1 MEAFTS
7 LPAQQHKLPTSNN
20 DENAP
25 YLSLSQFDVELQQQA
40 QLAIQ
45 REMAAW
51 EDFENYLPPVNNN
64 NTHYNQNAFVQQYSQ
79 NLPQSID
86 QQLCNT
92 NSLTLPSSPQTM
104 SSGSSSH
111 WTAPP
116 DAKDIKLEYSSPE
129 HVAFT
134 SPSSEAMQSII
145 SPFGSPEQHA
155 LYHHSPI
162 STCNNTPLE
171 TPLHSPK
178 HDMFAPPINFRVQPQ
193 PHQHNLVQITTP
205 QQQQR
210 ATSPLEDKQTPS
222 NSELNPSVAAA
233 AAAAIGT
240 NLNSNA
246 APAPTVNAA
255 HVAQPP
261 MPQQKK
267 TAHNAIER
275 RYRNNINDRIAEL
288 KNAVPALLYAKV
300 KDSRTG
306 NKRSHRVTSNE
317 DDEDDEDGEEYLDGV
332 AVATKL
338 NKATILRKA
347 TEYILHLK
355 RTGDDLR
362 QENATLQHLLGQ
374 LPGGHEVL
382 SRYRMQRIQREQETQ
397 RQLLQERA
405 MQKHQQQQ
413 QRKANS
419 RKRSRHPE
427 APENEYESCSS
438 SNSAD
443 PLTPPIANPAKR
455 HRQQQLHDMIQQQ
468 QQQQQQGNNTTVSN
482 RVFMA
487 VFMAISFFSASP
499 LSAGPTSKEQF
510 ENHNHIS
517 RTADSIFTSNSSSD
531 NSFLST
537 LFPLHDRWSALR
549 TTIFAICL
557 VQLFFPV
564 LRFWLSY
571 GFKVKRVNKKSRTVS
586 PENKSSLNGNIASHV
601 TSLTPGD
608 QKCMQIYNILV
619 KSLENDEVSKFQ
631 KQSVLPQ
638 KYKSTL
644 GFYITLGKEIARFVS
659 RHWLGYEILYNDN
672 NLTPQEQWVQA
683 CKWIKLNEVE
693 CLGGNPNVTRSS
705 MLYSC
710 FHMLNLI
717 ELMED
722 DENEYVEQSRS
733 RVYATTALQMALVIP
748 HHGLSEMLSRYFWRL
763 SMYESGL
770 EDDPLMRALIFDCHE
785 DDGED
790 RMEVMLASRA
800 WNETLEVMN
809 QQIEHFGKAEARGL
823 SLSMTAPVLVPV
835 GILSTLH
842 LLDNLQTQ
850 FGRLVI
856 SVTAKPLTAAM
867 VAEESE
873 RETAFAQLMD
883 ITDPSME
890 SDNRFGD
897 YHRLA
902 HWLAAVG
909 ATVDAL
915 WKSDT
920 KTAEKLLKALVEKV
934 PRSLVSREITGAD
947 IVCHKD
953 RMNQLDELTKKSMIH
968 ILIGAYLL
976 KQESEEQ
983 RRHGVEELWKAE
995 QIKTQIKKMLN
1006 LNKDSSTKRRYQKKV
1021 EHDHD
1026 LESSVLALAEFVT
1039 HVTGLEAWISAWR
1052 LAPVLATDNKDRDVW
1067 ENTMTEQ
1074 VRNASLHLRRM
1085 IRRHSL
1091 DGLRTNQAIV
1101 ERLSRLGAYVSS
1113 QIDEIDSAC
1122 ECSEFDDEQE
1132 SEDVKKDDT
1141 SLLVRRSEKALEI
1154 LRGLS

>member
-1 MEAFTS
+1 METYSSA
-7 LPAQQHKLPTSNN
+7 PALQHHKLST
-20 DENAP
+20 ENADGDAP

-40 QLAIQ
+40 QLAMQQEID
-45 REMAAW
+45 AW
-51 EDFENYLPPVNNN
+51 QDFENYLPPINE
-64 NTHYNQNAFVQQYSQ
+64 NANYGQHEFVQQYNPQQVHSGNGL
-79 NLPQSID
+79 NLS
-86 QQLCNT
+86 
-92 NSLTLPSSPQTM
+92 SSPN
-104 SSGSSSH
+104 SSSASSSH
-111 WTAPP
+111 RT
-116 DAKDIKLEYSSPE
+116 AKDIKLEYTSPE
-129 HVAFT
+129 TVTFT
-134 SPSSEAMQSII
+134 SPTSETMQSIV
-145 SPFGSPEQHA
+145 SPFGSPEQQASHQR
-155 LYHHSPI
+155 SPI
-162 STCNNTPLE
+162 STCTNTPLE

-178 HDMFAPPINFRVQPQ
+178 PNILGHPIEF
-193 PHQHNLVQITTP
+193 NLHSQQQSISTNSGKQKSPSIDDVNTTP
-205 QQQQR
+205 P
-210 ATSPLEDKQTPS
+210 TSI
-222 NSELNPSVAAA
+222 VR
-233 AAAAIGT
+233 
-240 NLNSNA
+240 
-246 APAPTVNAA
+246 PTSA
-255 HVAQPP
+255 

-306 NKRSHRVTSNE
+306 AKRSHRASNN
-317 DDEDDEDGEEYLDGV
+317 DEDDDGEDGEEYLDGV

-355 RTGDDLR
+355 RTNEDMQ
-362 QENATLQHLLGQ
+362 QENATLQRLLGQ

-382 SRYRMQRIQREQETQ
+382 SRYRMQKIQREQQVQ
-397 RQLLQERA
+397 RQMLQERA
-405 MQKHQQQQ
+405 LQK
-413 QRKANS
+413 QRKQQHRKTS
-419 RKRSRHPE
+419 SKKRSRHPD
-427 APENEYESCSS
+427 ASENMSFSL
-438 SNSAD
+438 SNSVD
-443 PLTPPIANPAKR
+443 PLTPPIAISAKT
-455 HRQQQLHDMIQQQ
+455 QQQNQKWHDMMRYNYQQNTQ
-468 QQQQQQGNNTTVSN
+468 QKNMSVTN

-487 VFMAISFFSASP
+487 VFMAISFFSSSP
-499 LSAGPTSKEQF
+499 LSAGPVSKEQF

-517 RTADSIFTSNSSSD
+517 RTADNIYSFNTSLNA
-531 NSFLST
+531 SFFAALFPMHDGWSTLRST
-537 LFPLHDRWSALR
+537 LFAL
-549 TTIFAICL
+549 CL

-571 GFKVKRVNKKSRTVS
+571 GFKAKKVGNKAA
-586 PENKSSLNGNIASHV
+586 ENKPSLNGNIASHV
-601 TSLTPGD
+601 TPLTPGD
-608 QKCMQIYNILV
+608 QKCMQIYSILV
-619 KSLENDEVSKFQ
+619 KSLESDATGRSHKE
-631 KQSVLPQ
+631 SVLPQ
-638 KYKSTL
+638 KYKSTV
-644 GFYITLGKEIARFVS
+644 GFYVALVKEIARFVS
-659 RHWLGYEILYNDN
+659 RHWLGYEILYDDQD
-672 NLTPQEQWVQA
+672 LGPQEQWVQA

-693 CLGGNPNVTRSS
+693 CLGGNPNVSRSS

-717 ELMED
+717 ELMQD
-722 DENEYVEQSRS
+722 DDNEYVEQSRS

-790 RMEVMLASRA
+790 RIEVMLASRA

-809 QQIEHFGKAEARGL
+809 QQIENFGKVEARGL

-850 FGRLVI
+850 FGRLII

-867 VAEESE
+867 VAEENE
-873 RETAFAQLMD
+873 RETAFAQLMN
-883 ITDPSME
+883 ITDPAMGNE
-890 SDNRFGD
+890 NRFGD

-902 HWLAAVG
+902 HWLATVG

-915 WKSDT
+915 WKSDNRN
-920 KTAEKLLKALVEKV
+920 AEKLLKSLVEKV
-934 PRSLVSREITGAD
+934 PRSLVSRDVTGAD
-947 IVCHKD
+947 IMCHKK

-968 ILIGAYLL
+968 ILVGAYLL
-976 KQESEEQ
+976 KQDSEEQ
-983 RRHGVEELWKAE
+983 RRRGVEELWKAE
-995 QIKTQIKKMLN
+995 EIKNQIKKT
-1006 LNKDSSTKRRYQKKV
+1006 SSIYTKRSHLKKV

-1026 LESSVLALAEFVT
+1026 LESSVLTLAEFVT

-1052 LAPVLATDNKDRDVW
+1052 LTPVLSNDAKDRDVW

-1074 VRNASLHLRRM
+1074 VRHASLHLRRM

-1101 ERLSRLGAYVSS
+1101 ERLGRLGAYVSS

-1122 ECSEFDDEQE
+1122 ECSEFDQEQGTDNLKRDDE
-1132 SEDVKKDDT
+1132 SM
-1141 SLLVRRSEKALEI
+1141 LVRRSEKALEI